1 MNGSAFDGLA
11 EAYDKHRPRYPE
23 ELFIRLVDAIP
34 SRTPVVVD
42 AGAGTGI
49 GLEGLRKV
57 LPTAASIHAI
67 DVSADM
73 VAVGR
78 RNLPDVDWR
87 VGKVEEELK
96 DLQDVDVVMA
106 AQAYQWMDRPLF
118 LRRAA
123 DALVERGVC
132 AILENN
138 RDHRV
143 GLAAAYEDLLERR
156 SPGYSRDYRAFDISA
171 ELADVFA
178 PVSSDEIGW
187 SRPMTAEEFLEMSR
201 SSTQA
206 QRAIAATGG
215 AFLEEVLDL
224 CQRHTE
230 DEVVQVAYCS
240 HVHIGVKRTR

>member
-1 MNGSAFDGLA
+1 MTGSAFDGLA
-11 EAYDKHRPRYPE
+11 EAYDTHRPRYPD

-49 GLEGLRKV
+49 ALEGLRKV
-57 LPTAASIHAI
+57 LRSTASIHAI

-78 RNLPDVDWR
+78 RKLPDVDWR

-96 DLQDVDVVMA
+96 DLHDVDVVMA

-118 LRRAA
+118 LRRVF

-132 AILENN
+132 AIFENN

-156 SPGYSRDYRAFDISA
+156 SPGYSRDYRAFDIAA

-178 PVSSDEIGW
+178 TVDSDEIGW

-206 QRAIAATGG
+206 QRAIAATDG

-224 CQRHTE
+224 CQRYAE